1 MVDLA
6 NEFEDYHVVE
16 RKEDP
21 FEAKHRA
28 QKYFQYFDELGKGK
42 SEGGV
47 LWSMNQDDSF
57 KHLVYDLLYDDKFQ
71 SWKQIRDLKYVYP
84 NEDAVAYLRKA
95 RAEPDVE
102 AAQEVVDD
110 ALSSA
115 RATRAAA
122 RQVGANTRIKL
133 FVDWFA
139 DLPVKAFKPDE
150 VGCITTEN
158 LTGLHGVL
166 KIVESHLSASVA
178 PGKEAAL

>member
-1 MVDLA
+1 MIDLA

-16 RKEDP
+16 RKRDAYA
-21 FEAKHRA
+21 AKHLT

-47 LWSMNQDDSF
+47 LWSMNQADSF

-84 NEDAVAYLRKA
+84 NEDAVAHLRKA

-102 AAQEVVDD
+102 AAQEVVDE
-110 ALSSA
+110 ALAAA
-115 RATRAAA
+115 RATRAAT
-122 RQVGANTRIKL
+122 RQLGANTRIKL

-139 DLPVKAFKPDE
+139 ELPVKAFKQGE
-150 VGCITTEN
+150 VG
-158 LTGLHGVL
+158 
-166 KIVESHLSASVA
+166 AVA
-178 PGKEAAL
+178 HREP